1 MKIQQE
7 TSSVFTRQGIF
18 FGQQKTKPLGFR
30 LSALQKLKS
39 AIKNFE
45 NEIYRAL
52 YADLQKSE
60 FEAYATEIGFV
71 LEEIS
76 FHQRNLK
83 RWVKPERVSSGI
95 ASFPSK
101 SRVLPE
107 PLGRTLI
114 IAPWNYPFQLI
125 IAPLIGAISA
135 GNTAILKPSEIS
147 VHTSAIVAKII
158 KATFSEEYIAVF
170 EGDAATTKAL
180 LELKFDHIFFT
191 GSPRVG
197 QIVMEAAAKQLIP
210 VTLELGGK
218 SPCIVDVGQDLK
230 LVAKR
235 IVWGKLLNAGQ
246 TCIAPDY
253 IMVHDDI
260 KDEFVFALAEAIKS
274 SYGND
279 AKENKDYPRIV
290 SRANTERLSYLL
302 EGATIYYGGKI
313 DVEVKYVEPTIL
325 IDVAPEMPV
334 LQQEIFGPIIPVL
347 TFSDVDQV
355 VQFVNGKPKPLA
367 LYCFSDNKSF
377 IQRIINEV
385 PSGGVTINDTL
396 MHISNNRLPFGGV
409 GNSGMGHY
417 HGKYSFDLFSHKK
430 AVLIRGTWLDIP
442 LRYAPFAEKLKYIK
456 KIMG

>member
-334 LQQEIFGPIIPVL
+334 MQQEIFGPIIPVL
-347 TFSDVDQV
+347 NFSDVDQV

>member
-18 FGQQKTKPLGFR
+18 FGQQKTKPLAFR

>member
-18 FGQQKTKPLGFR
+18 FGQQKTKPLAFR

-52 YADLQKSE
+52 YADLRKSE

-334 LQQEIFGPIIPVL
+334 MQQEIFGPIIPVL

-456 KIMG
+456 KNMG

>member
-18 FGQQKTKPLGFR
+18 FGQQKTKPLAFR

-334 LQQEIFGPIIPVL
+334 MQQEIFGPIIPVL
-347 TFSDVDQV
+347 NFSDVDQV

>member
-1 MKIQQE
+1 
-7 TSSVFTRQGIF
+7 
-18 FGQQKTKPLGFR
+18 
-30 LSALQKLKS
+30 
-39 AIKNFE
+39 
-45 NEIYRAL
+45 
-52 YADLQKSE
+52 
-60 FEAYATEIGFV
+60 
-71 LEEIS
+71 
-76 FHQRNLK
+76 
-83 RWVKPERVSSGI
+83 
-95 ASFPSK
+95 
-101 SRVLPE
+101 
-107 PLGRTLI
+107 
-114 IAPWNYPFQLI
+114 
-125 IAPLIGAISA
+125 
-135 GNTAILKPSEIS
+135 
-147 VHTSAIVAKII
+147 
-158 KATFSEEYIAVF
+158 
-170 EGDAATTKAL
+170 
-180 LELKFDHIFFT
+180 
-191 GSPRVG
+191 
-197 QIVMEAAAKQLIP
+197 
-210 VTLELGGK
+210 
-218 SPCIVDVGQDLK
+218 
-230 LVAKR
+230 
-235 IVWGKLLNAGQ
+235 
-246 TCIAPDY
+246 
-253 IMVHDDI
+253 
-260 KDEFVFALAEAIKS
+260 
-274 SYGND
+274 
-279 AKENKDYPRIV
+279 
-290 SRANTERLSYLL
+290 L